1 MSQDNLSRSSMTKN
15 GLLALAVAASLAAC
29 GTTVPGAR
37 SSGSLDGLGSAG
49 QGPTAP
55 NPGSGSAEGAL
66 PARGGSSAA
75 PLAGPGAGSLGGPA
89 APGATGSDAA
99 PAARPGVKAATLAPV
114 EIGFL
119 VSKNADALFKAYG
132 YGNLAPGDQETQ
144 VKVVVAYVNAHGGL
158 AGHRITPV
166 FGVWDAAGGDTVT
179 QREAAC
185 SNWLQDHHVQAI
197 VAESFDSFTGC
208 ATKAHVP
215 LIVGNLYPV
224 TGPQYA
230 RATTM
235 LSTMVPTDD
244 RLLPAW
250 VDRLAEGGYFTP
262 APVRIGV
269 VYVDT
274 PDQHYSLDHV
284 LKPALARRGQ
294 SVADSFALPLDVAQA
309 VAQESNAVLQFKA
322 HGVDHVMFLD
332 TGGMALT
339 FLPQAESQGYRPRY
353 AMHSYSSPALVQ
365 SAVPQAQ
372 LVGAMAA
379 GWLPSVDVAAAQR
392 PRPTAAATLCVSLM
406 QKAGQDMSSD
416 SARSSALNYCDR
428 TFLLQAASNAAPSFT
443 PAGIMAGLTRL
454 GSSYES
460 AVGFGQDFRTRR
472 DGPAVMRLSAF
483 SKDCSCFKYV
493 SGPVSF

>member
-1 MSQDNLSRSSMTKN
+1 MSSARRPGPVR
-15 GLLALAVAASLAAC
+15 GLAAGLVAVFLVAC
-29 GTTVPGAR
+29 GTTVPGAG
-37 SSGSLDGLGSAG
+37 SNGSLDGLGSAG
-49 QGPTAP
+49 QAPTVPTDGSGAAGGVRTGGSAVP
-55 NPGSGSAEGAL
+55 LPGSGG
-66 PARGGSSAA
+66 
-75 PLAGPGAGSLGGPA
+75 GAGSVSGPVTAGA
-89 APGATGSDAA
+89 AGSSPPPVAGR
-99 PAARPGVKAATLAPV
+99 PAKAAVLAPV

-132 YGNLAPGDQETQ
+132 YGNLAPGDQESQ
-144 VKVVVAYVNAHGGL
+144 VRVVVAYVNAHGGL

-166 FGVWDAAGGDTVT
+166 FGVWDAAGGDTVA

-185 SNWLQDHHVQAI
+185 SNWLQDHHVKAI
-197 VAESFDSFTGC
+197 VAESFGSFTGC

-230 RATTM
+230 QATTM
-235 LSTMVPTDD
+235 LSTVVPTDD

-250 VDRLAEGGYFTP
+250 VDQLAAGGYFAP

-269 VYVDT
+269 LYVDT

-294 SVADSFALPLDVAQA
+294 SVADSFGLPLDVAQA

-322 HGVDHVMFLD
+322 HAVDHVMFLD

-353 AMHSYSSPALVQ
+353 AMHSYSSPALVA
-365 SAVPQAQ
+365 STAPQAQ
-372 LVGAMAA
+372 LAGALAS
-379 GWLPSVDVAAAQR
+379 GWIPSVDVASAQR
-392 PRPTAAATLCVSLM
+392 PRPSAPAALCVSLM

-428 TFLLQAASNAAPSFT
+428 TFLLQAASNAAPSFSS
-443 PAGIMAGLTRL
+443 AGIMAGLTRL
-454 GSSYES
+454 GSSYVS
-460 AVGFGQDFRTRR
+460 AIGSGQDFGTRR
-472 DGPAVMRLSAF
+472 DGPATMRLSAF
-483 SKDCSCFKYV
+483 QPKCSCFAYV
-493 SGPVSF
+493 GRPAAF